1 MHIHRQVT
9 RDDMAG
15 KVRQLRADGKRFD
28 YSILSSGARDLS
40 WRVGT
45 GYRYY
50 SVNSRYYHA
59 K

>member
-28 YSILSSGARDLS
+28 YSILSSGARNLS

-50 SVNSRYYHA
+50 HA